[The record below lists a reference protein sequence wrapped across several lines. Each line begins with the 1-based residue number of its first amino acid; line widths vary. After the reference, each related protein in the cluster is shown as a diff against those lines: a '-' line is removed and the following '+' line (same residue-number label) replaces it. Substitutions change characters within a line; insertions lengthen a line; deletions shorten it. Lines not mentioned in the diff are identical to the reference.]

1 MRITLLLLA
10 LLAGSALAS
19 QTVWKWV
26 DDKGVTHYSDRAVP
40 GATRMELSGGS
51 KSSSAPSSSS
61 FDPPPEAAAAEP
73 VAAYTEFTIWQPSDS
88 ETIAN
93 TGGAVTV
100 GIRLEPA
107 LKPGHSLFLY
117 MDGNLVQ
124 GFPEN
129 ALSFD
134 LQGVARGTHSVIAVI
149 NESGNKRVQESAPVT
164 FFVRQESVAQP
175 PVGPSLR
182 PPPKPRPRP

>member
-1 MRITLLLLA
+1 MRITLLLLV

-26 DDKGVTHYSDRAVP
+26 DDKGVTHYSDRSVP
-40 GATRMELSGGS
+40 GATRMEVSGG
-51 KSSSAPSSSS
+51 KSSSSASSGSS
-61 FDPPPEAAAAEP
+61 FDPPPEAAAAAEP
-73 VAAYTEFTIWQPSDS
+73 VDAYTEFTIWQPADG

-93 TGGAVTV
+93 SGGAVTV
-100 GIRLEPA
+100 GIRLEPG

-117 MDGNLVQ
+117 MDGKLVQ

-134 LQGVARGTHSVIAVI
+134 LQDVARGTHSVIAVI
-149 NESGNKRVQESAPVT
+149 NGGSKRVQESASVT

-182 PPPKPRPRP
+182 PPPKPRP